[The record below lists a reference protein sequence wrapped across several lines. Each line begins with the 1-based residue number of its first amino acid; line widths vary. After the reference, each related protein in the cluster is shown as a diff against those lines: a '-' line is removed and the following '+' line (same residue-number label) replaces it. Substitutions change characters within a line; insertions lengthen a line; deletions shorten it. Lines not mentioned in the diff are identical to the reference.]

1 MKFAPALLLIS
12 LGLVFGSGGCG
23 PGLEPPRAQSAGDVP
38 HGPGSMGF
46 MGAGSSANA
55 AGTSAAAGNGSSV
68 NGHAGSG
75 GGNLNQAGAAGGAG
89 AAGHTAIDAGV
100 EDDGGS

>member
-1 MKFAPALLLIS
+1 MKSARAFVLVS
-12 LGLVFGSGGCG
+12 LGLVFGAGGCG
-23 PGLEPPRAQSAGDVP
+23 PGLEPPKAQSAGDVP
-38 HGPGSMGF
+38 RGPGSMGF

-55 AGTSAAAGNGSSV
+55 AGTSAAAGTGSSV
-68 NGHAGSG
+68 SGHAGAG
-75 GGNLNQAGAAGGAG
+75 ANPGQAGASGGAG